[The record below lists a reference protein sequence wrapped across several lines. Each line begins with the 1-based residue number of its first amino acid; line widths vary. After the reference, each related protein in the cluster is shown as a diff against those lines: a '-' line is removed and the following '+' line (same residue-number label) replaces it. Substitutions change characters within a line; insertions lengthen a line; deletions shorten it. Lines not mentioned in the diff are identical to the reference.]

1 MARRRTRKR
10 GGMSADE
17 ENKFLKEQ
25 AEKRKKELDV
35 LGEKSRVP
43 AQIIESLGK
52 ETRKPVVSTQQI
64 YQTERARSESAGKRS
79 RRKRYTRR
87 RK

>member
-1 MARRRTRKR
+1 
-10 GGMSADE
+10 MSSDE

-25 AEKRKKELDV
+25 AEKRKQELDAV
-35 LGEKSRVP
+35 GEKSRVP
-43 AQIIESLGK
+43 AQIVESIGM
-52 ETRKPVVSTQQI
+52 ETRKPVISTQQVH
-64 YQTERARSESAGKRS
+64 QTERARSASAGKRS